1 MHSTN
6 AVNPVRAPRRF
17 VDQRGN
23 TTRVT
28 RKSAPAR
35 ITTLPDS
42 TLPDSTLQV
51 PYIASSAAA
60 AAAAG
65 VIAGVPVKRAG
76 GRKEFTFSPAATPR
90 GRGRRKQGLKGR
102 RAEPLDFSQEAEL
115 DDGEESDS
123 SYNSFTLELKKKELL
138 GKDSLLGLGER
149 QATGGLGGGRSPSP
163 AGSVKSSHDSHPTT
177 YRVLRSR
184 YDGDLFRTGNLTAQL
199 VVAPERR
206 PGQAES
212 MKALFHW
219 M

>member
-1 MHSTN
+1 MHSIN

-42 TLPDSTLQV
+42 TLQV
-51 PYIASSAAA
+51 PYA

-65 VIAGVPVKRAG
+65 GGVVAGAPAKRAG
-76 GRKEFTFSPAATPR
+76 GRKEFTFSPAVTPS
-90 GRGRRKQGLKGR
+90 GRRKQGVKGR
-102 RAEPLDFSQEAEL
+102 RGEPLDFSQEVEL

-149 QATGGLGGGRSPSP
+149 QAAGGLGNGRSSSP
-163 AGSVKSSHDSHPTT
+163 AGSLKSSHGGHPAT

>member
-17 VDQRGN
+17 VDQCGN

-42 TLPDSTLQV
+42 TLQV
-51 PYIASSAAA
+51 PYIGSSAAA
-60 AAAAG
+60 AAAEG
-65 VIAGVPVKRAG
+65 VTGAPAKRVG

-102 RAEPLDFSQEAEL
+102 RAEPLDFSQEVEL

-138 GKDSLLGLGER
+138 GKDSLLGLGEQ

-163 AGSVKSSHDSHPTT
+163 AGSLKSSHSSHPAT

-184 YDGDLFRTGNLTAQL
+184 YEGDLFRTGNLTAQL

>member
-1 MHSTN
+1 MLSTN

-28 RKSAPAR
+28 RRSAPAR

-42 TLPDSTLQV
+42 TLQV
-51 PYIASSAAA
+51 PYAAA
-60 AAAAG
+60 AAVAAG
-65 VIAGVPVKRAG
+65 GVVAGAPAKRAG

-90 GRGRRKQGLKGR
+90 GRGGRKRGWKGR
-102 RAEPLDFSQEAEL
+102 RGEPLDFSQEVEL

-149 QATGGLGGGRSPSP
+149 QAAGGLGGGRSPSP
-163 AGSVKSSHDSHPTT
+163 AGSLKSSHDGHPTT

-184 YDGDLFRTGNLTAQL
+184 YDGDLFRTGNLTARL

>member
-6 AVNPVRAPRRF
+6 AVNPVRAPRRV

-28 RKSAPAR
+28 RRSAPAR

-42 TLPDSTLQV
+42 TLHV
-51 PYIASSAAA
+51 PYAAA
-60 AAAAG
+60 VATAAAG
-65 VIAGVPVKRAG
+65 GGVAGAPAKRAG
-76 GRKEFTFSPAATPR
+76 RRKEFTFSPAVTPG
-90 GRGRRKQGLKGR
+90 GRGGRKQGLKGQR
-102 RAEPLDFSQEAEL
+102 GEPLDFSQEVEL

-184 YDGDLFRTGNLTAQL
+184 YDGDLFRTGNLTARL

>member
-6 AVNPVRAPRRF
+6 AVNPVHAPRRF

-42 TLPDSTLQV
+42 TLQV
-51 PYIASSAAA
+51 PYYAAA
-60 AAAAG
+60 VAAG
-65 VIAGVPVKRAG
+65 GGVAGAPAKRAG

-90 GRGRRKQGLKGR
+90 GRGGRKQGLKGR
-102 RAEPLDFSQEAEL
+102 RGEPLDFSQEAEL
-115 DDGEESDS
+115 DDGDESDS

-138 GKDSLLGLGER
+138 GKDSLLGLGEW

-163 AGSVKSSHDSHPTT
+163 AGSLKSSHGGHPAT

-184 YDGDLFRTGNLTAQL
+184 YDGDLFQTGNLTARL

>member
-42 TLPDSTLQV
+42 TLQV

-60 AAAAG
+60 AAGG
-65 VIAGVPVKRAG
+65 VDGAPAKRVG

-90 GRGRRKQGLKGR
+90 GRGRGGRKQGLKGWQG
-102 RAEPLDFSQEAEL
+102 EPLDFPQEAEL

-163 AGSVKSSHDSHPTT
+163 TGSLKSSHGSHPTT

-206 PGQAES
+206 QAES
-212 MKALFHW
+212 AKALFHW

>member
-6 AVNPVRAPRRF
+6 TVNPVRAPRRF

-42 TLPDSTLQV
+42 TLQV

-60 AAAAG
+60 AAAGG
-65 VIAGVPVKRAG
+65 VDGAPAKRVG

-90 GRGRRKQGLKGR
+90 GRGRGGRKQGLKGR
-102 RAEPLDFSQEAEL
+102 RAEPLDFSQEVEL

-138 GKDSLLGLGER
+138 GKDSLLGKDLLLGLGEQ
-149 QATGGLGGGRSPSP
+149 QATGRSPSP
-163 AGSVKSSHDSHPTT
+163 AGSLKSSHGGHPAT

-184 YDGDLFRTGNLTAQL
+184 YEGDLFRTGNLTAQL

-206 PGQAES
+206 TGQAES
-212 MKALFHW
+212 VRALFHW

>member
-42 TLPDSTLQV
+42 TLQV
-51 PYIASSAAA
+51 PYIATSAADV
-60 AAAAG
+60 AAG
-65 VIAGVPVKRAG
+65 GVAGAPAKRAG

-90 GRGRRKQGLKGR
+90 SRGRGGRKQGLKGR
-102 RAEPLDFSQEAEL
+102 RAEPLDFSQEVEQ

-138 GKDSLLGLGER
+138 GKDSLLGLGE
-149 QATGGLGGGRSPSP
+149 QLATGGLGDGRSPSP
-163 AGSVKSSHDSHPTT
+163 AGSLKSIHGSHPAT

-184 YDGDLFRTGNLTAQL
+184 YEGDLFRTGNLTAHL

-206 PGQAES
+206 TGQAELVR
-212 MKALFHW
+212 ALFHW